1 MLDFMF
7 IIIVLIF
14 IAIIIRAS
22 LIKIVPTLKPV
33 KTPNLRI
40 ENIMKDADD
49 MEYPISDEEFEEVK
63 RAYGTTEGPSI
74 GLAISSLLCLLLI
87 TIFTWE
93 YFGMLHKVIYI
104 LVILTTVFIW
114 FKNYR
119 KNKSVFTTDR
129 AQFRK
134 KTAYLLDDDVKT
146 FYAPRYSGGHFRGVN
161 EIETYKVMVGVI
173 DEQGSPRA
181 YVIQTNAVIHARLK
195 KEGICEAIL
204 YKGKV
209 SSFADLEHCPNVSF
223 EKGVKN
229 LVKTGFSLNKG
240 KDDN

>member
-93 YFGMLHKVIYI
+93 YFGVIHKVIYI
-104 LVILTTVFIW
+104 LVMVTTIVIW
-114 FKNYR
+114 FVNYR

-146 FYAPRYSGGHFRGVN
+146 LYAPRYSAGHLRGVN

-181 YVIQTNAVIHARLK
+181 YVIQTNAAIYARLK
-195 KEGICEAIL
+195 KEGNCEAIL

-209 SSFADLEHCPNVSF
+209 SGFADLEHCPNVSF
-223 EKGVKN
+223 EKGAKN